1 MNEPVNDQRII
12 TSIKSEL
19 IKSMKYTSQDIKIK
33 SVNEIVTLDGFT
45 NVLAEK
51 ENAERIAYK
60 VEGVR
65 EVRNN
70 IIISLD
76 GGESDKELTRLV
88 NENLRN
94 SEFKDRLLG
103 VSGKVSAGNV
113 LLVGKVLTERDRQ
126 LAISEAS
133 KTFGIKNVVSTINLT
148 AFKDDPSI
156 TNDINMALMESK
168 INVNDIS
175 AIVVRGKVTLT
186 GYAEKKEDF
195 DALVTLIQS
204 IPGVEEVNNKLKLY
218 TVGTGIS

>member
-33 SVNEIVTLDGFT
+33 SVNGIVTLDGFT

-94 SEFKDRLLG
+94 SEFTDRLLG

-126 LAISEAS
+126 LAIAEAS
-133 KTFGIKNVVSTINLT
+133 KTFGVKNVVSTINLT

>member
-1 MNEPVNDQRII
+1 MNEPVNDQRIV

-19 IKSMKYTSQDIKIK
+19 IRSMKYTSQDIKIK
-33 SVNEIVTLDGFT
+33 SVNGIVSLDGFT

-60 VEGVR
+60 VEGVT
-65 EVRNN
+65 EVKNN

-76 GGESDKELTRLV
+76 GGESDKELTRLL
-88 NENLRN
+88 NDNLRN
-94 SEFKDRLLG
+94 STFKERLLG
-103 VSGKVSAGNV
+103 VSGKVSGGSA

-126 LAISEAS
+126 LAINEAN
-133 KTFGIKNVVSTINLT
+133 KTFGIRNVVSTINLT
-148 AFKDDPSI
+148 AFKDDTSL
-156 TNDINMALMESK
+156 TNDINMALMQSK

-175 AIVVRGKVTLT
+175 AIVIRGKVNLT

-195 DALVTLIQS
+195 DALVTLLQS
-204 IPGVEEVNNKLKLY
+204 IPGVEEVNNNLKLY

>member
-33 SVNEIVTLDGFT
+33 SVNGIVTLDGFT

-94 SEFKDRLLG
+94 SEFTDRLLG

-126 LAISEAS
+126 LAIGEAS

-156 TNDINMALMESK
+156 TNDINMAFMESK

-204 IPGVEEVNNKLKLY
+204 IPGVEEVNNRLKLY